1 MVLGNKDERS
11 FNIHI
16 NNFQIKNSN
25 EVTLVGIK
33 IDRNLTFKK
42 NTSVNFAEEHRT
54 NFILYIELGS
64 F

>member
-64 F
+64 I